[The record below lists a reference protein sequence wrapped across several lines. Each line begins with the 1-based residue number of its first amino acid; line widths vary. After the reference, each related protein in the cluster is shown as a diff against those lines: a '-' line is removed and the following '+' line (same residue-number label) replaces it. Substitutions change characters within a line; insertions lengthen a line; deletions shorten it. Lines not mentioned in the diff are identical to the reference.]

1 MLDSSGLIVFRIS
14 AQPSCLET
22 EKRKMGNTLPIVP
35 ELWLCG
41 GLATKRVTGD
51 CRDGD
56 RRGKSP
62 ILRRGFDDNGR
73 S

>member
-1 MLDSSGLIVFRIS
+1 MLDSSGLT
-14 AQPSCLET
+14 QPSCLET

-62 ILRRGFDDNGR
+62 VVRGFDDNGR
-73 S
+73 SLIDSVD